1 MLYNARHFLLRL
13 WIADI
18 MYSLLQKALF
28 QLPAETSHHVT
39 LAGLNMAHRFG
50 LSKLMASNVKAS
62 PIELLGM
69 QFSNPV
75 GLAAGLDKNGD
86 YIDSLAALGFGSIE
100 IGTVTPRPQPGNPK
114 PRLFR
119 IPEKQVIVN
128 RMGFNNKGVDYLV
141 GRVKAS
147 NYQGVLGINIGK
159 NVDTAVEDATND
171 YLICMRAVY
180 PYASYITVNLSSPN
194 TPGLRSLQHGETFRL
209 LLEALKNEQ
218 SKLEIKHGKTVPLMI
233 KIAPDLEA
241 EEVKSIANV
250 LVEYQVEAVIA
261 TNTTLSRDAVQGLE
275 HANEAGGLSGAPLLK
290 ASTEVVRII
299 RGTVGDQIKIIG
311 VGGIVDSEGAA
322 EKRRAGAD
330 LLQIYSGFIYK
341 GPRLIQ
347 DASEGF
353 IAGN

>member
-1 MLYNARHFLLRL
+1 
-13 WIADI
+13 

-28 QLPAETSHHVT
+28 QLPAETSHHVA
-39 LAGLNMAHRFG
+39 LAGLDKAHRFG
-50 LSKLMASNVKAS
+50 LSKLMTSNVKAA

-69 QFSNPV
+69 QFGNPI

-86 YIDSLAALGFGSIE
+86 YIDGLAALGFGSIE
-100 IGTVTPRPQPGNPK
+100 IGTVTPRAQPGNPK

-141 GRVKAS
+141 ERVKAS

-159 NVDTAVEDATND
+159 NVDTVVENATND
-171 YLICMRAVY
+171 YLSCMRAVY

-194 TPGLRSLQHGETFRL
+194 TPGLRNLQHGETFRL

-218 SKLEIKHGKTVPLMI
+218 LKLKIKHGKTVPLMI
-233 KIAPDLEA
+233 KIAPDLDA

-275 HANEAGGLSGAPLLK
+275 HADEAGGLSGAPLLK
-290 ASTEVVRII
+290 ASTEVVRTI
-299 RGTVGDQIKIIG
+299 RSTVGDQLKIIG
-311 VGGIVDSEGAA
+311 VGGIFDAEGAA

-341 GPRLIQ
+341 GPQLIR
-347 DASEGF
+347 DAAEGF
-353 IAGN
+353 GRG